1 MSIIDM
7 IKAII
12 LPSKNRVITGEPVGE
27 TVVYEREMAVYNA
40 LRLLISIEQP
50 CILGGKYSWL
60 TTSDTRRPL
69 QIDIFF
75 PKITALS
82 GVELATPRSLAVE
95 VQSSLHDGRWNNSK
109 KRFFRSKEDFDRYT
123 EHQEWK
129 RNQLQARKIP
139 FIEIDPSVDDLS
151 PARLR
156 KRLGE
161 LFNII
166 L

>member
-1 MSIIDM
+1 M
-7 IKAII
+7 IKTIFS
-12 LPSKNRVITGEPVGE
+12 SKPNTVITGEPVGE

-40 LRLLISIEQP
+40 LRALITMDQP

-60 TTSDTRRPL
+60 TSPDTHRPL
-69 QIDIFF
+69 QIDLFF
-75 PKITALS
+75 SKITKIS
-82 GVELATPRSLAVE
+82 GIELATPRSLAVE

-109 KRFFRSKEDFDRYT
+109 KRFFKSKEDFIRYT

-129 RNQLQARKIP
+129 RDQLLARKIP
-139 FIEIDPSVDDLS
+139 FIEIDPAVDDLS
-151 PARLR
+151 PAKLR

>member
-1 MSIIDM
+1 M
-7 IKAII
+7 IKAMFS
-12 LPSKNRVITGEPVGE
+12 SKPNKVITGEPVGE
-27 TVVYEREMAVYNA
+27 TVVYEREMVVYNA
-40 LRLLISIEQP
+40 LRALITSEQP

-60 TTSDTRRPL
+60 TTTDTHRPL
-69 QIDIFF
+69 QIDLFF
-75 PKITALS
+75 SKITKIS
-82 GVELATPRSLAVE
+82 GVELSTPRSLAVE
-95 VQSSLHDGRWNNSK
+95 VQSSLHDGHWNNSK
-109 KRFFRSKEDFDRYT
+109 KRFFKSKEDFMRYT

-129 RNQLQARKIP
+129 REQLIGRKIP
-139 FIEIDPSVDDLS
+139 FIEIDPAVDDLS